1 MKLEYLLSFQKNE
14 ELQDLDS
21 ETLKVFSSLFLKNFN
36 KKAKKKIIKP
46 TTSILKNQKIQL
58 SKDKTENKV
67 NLLLNKLSKNNFD
80 NITTEFIKTFQEIDY
95 NDYKKIIEVFY
106 TKIIKDEKFFSMFF
120 KFFIKISNIY
130 NHFFG
135 FTIEYFFNILEKKTK
150 YDYSN
155 VELDPEFSFL
165 LKLDKEE
172 NRINNLKLII
182 LLIDNKVLDFKII
195 PEVSKTLMDT
205 NNIPDIYT
213 WFSNRIINKIDNI
226 KNYNDNLV
234 NKLNEDIN
242 NRYIVLL
249 KNLLD
254 SNDID
259 YESESEESIIEPEF
273 ENEDDKSDYE
283 IAIENIIEEY
293 LLLEDFEEIEFFVNE
308 NKNIDIDSK
317 ILTDN
322 IIKIYFNKNLSSFDK
337 FKNLFVNIKKNKII
351 ENDVL
356 KKSLTEILE
365 SDFSDDVNN
374 FDVKIKKLTEI
385 FKIIQVK
392 ISKNILQ
399 NNNHKVV

>member
-1 MKLEYLLSFQKNE
+1 M
-14 ELQDLDS
+14 
-21 ETLKVFSSLFLKNFN
+21 KNFN

-213 WFSNRIINKIDNI
+213 WFSHRIINKIDNI
-226 KNYNDNLV
+226 KNYNDNLI

-242 NRYIVLL
+242 NR
-249 KNLLD
+249 
-254 SNDID
+254 
-259 YESESEESIIEPEF
+259 
-273 ENEDDKSDYE
+273 
-283 IAIENIIEEY
+283 
-293 LLLEDFEEIEFFVNE
+293 
-308 NKNIDIDSK
+308 
-317 ILTDN
+317 
-322 IIKIYFNKNLSSFDK
+322 
-337 FKNLFVNIKKNKII
+337 
-351 ENDVL
+351 
-356 KKSLTEILE
+356 
-365 SDFSDDVNN
+365 
-374 FDVKIKKLTEI
+374 
-385 FKIIQVK
+385 
-392 ISKNILQ
+392 
-399 NNNHKVV
+399 

>member
-21 ETLKVFSSLFLKNFN
+21 EILKVFSSLFLKNFN

-80 NITTEFIKTFQEIDY
+80 NITTEFIKTFQEIDN

-155 VELDPEFSFL
+155 VELEPEFSFL

-182 LLIDNKVLDFKII
+182 LLIDNKLLDFKII
-195 PEVSKTLMDT
+195 PEVSKILMNT

-317 ILTDN
+317 IFTN
-322 IIKIYFNKNLSSFDK
+322 NVVKIFFNKNLSSFDK

-351 ENDVL
+351 ENDIL
-356 KKSLTEILE
+356 KNSLTDILE
-365 SDFSDDVNN
+365 SDFKDDINN

-392 ISKNILQ
+392 LSKNMLQ
-399 NNNHKVV
+399 K